1 MADNEFAEAAAR
13 MFAKRTIA
21 PLGGAPEIVP
31 PDPADAWEPSES
43 SSWRALLSGRVAL
56 LLIPF
61 VVAVVLGVW
70 YLRPQPAQPAPP
82 RPAPERKV
90 AEVKTESG
98 EPVEMPRAPPAIPP
112 TVRREVV
119 EEKPAPVTETA
130 TVVPPMQAE
139 GPAAP
144 LSRDEVKDLQGKLG
158 AIGFDAGPADGV
170 VGPQTQAALRR
181 YAQARGL
188 TNPDATREVLS
199 RLKSEAPGGR

>member
-31 PDPADAWEPSES
+31 PDPADAWEPSAS
-43 SSWRALLSGRVAL
+43 SSWRTLLPGRVSL
-56 LLIPF
+56 LLVPF
-61 VVAVVLGVW
+61 VVAVFLGVW
-70 YLRPQPAQPAPP
+70 YLRSQPSQPAPP
-82 RPAPERKV
+82 RPVPVKNV
-90 AEVKTESG
+90 PDVKAEVG

-112 TVRREVV
+112 PVRREVV

-130 TVVPPMQAE
+130 AVVPPMQTE

-144 LSRDEVKDLQGKLG
+144 LTRDEIKDLQGKLG
-158 AIGFDAGPADGV
+158 ALGFDAGPADGV

-199 RLKSEAPGGR
+199 RLKSESRGGR